1 MLLLGLLFLSS
12 QLLPV
17 FVLAEAENS
26 LLSCNECWL
35 KRMGLLPSSFA
46 QLRRAIQVEIPTLQ
60 HTTQLH
66 RQTKPS
72 HPPPGFLLTK
82 FHSYLTG
89 STEIRINSRIFLW
102 QQPWLCYLLLHTYTS
117 SYSSCDY
124 TLCVSVCAAPW
135 LLRMEMWCRI
145 YWKL

>member
-102 QQPWLCYLLLHTYTS
+102 QQPWLCYLLPRTPPPTRRS
-117 SYSSCDY
+117 IIRC
-124 TLCVSVCAAPW
+124 VCAAPW

>member
-60 HTTQLH
+60 HTTQPH

-72 HPPPGFLLTK
+72 HPPGFLLTK

-89 STEIRINSRIFLW
+89 SSEIRINSRIFLW
-102 QQPWLCYLLLHTYTS
+102 QQPWLCYLLLRTPPNLRS
-117 SYSSCDY
+117 IIC
-124 TLCVSVCAAPW
+124 CACVCAAPW
-135 LLRMEMWCRI
+135 LLRMEMWYCV